1 MKFLTV
7 LATVLLIYAVLII
20 SCANKPHIPQDPE
33 SETDSLKA
41 EIEFIKEHYKPGLG
55 EIMNTI
61 QLHHAK
67 LWYAGIHEDWDLA
80 SFEIDELTEMFDK
93 AQTIETDRPEIKDI
107 PMIREPIASLRADV
121 DAHNVEAFRSEFKLL
136 TQTCNTC
143 HQKNHFGFNKIIIPT
158 SPPVT
163 NQEF

>member
-7 LATVLLIYAVLII
+7 LVTVLLTYALLII
-20 SCANKPHIPQDPE
+20 SCANKPHVPQNTG
-33 SETDSLKA
+33 SELDSLKA
-41 EIEFIKEHYKPGLG
+41 EIKFIKEHYKPGLG

-67 LWYAGIHEDWDLA
+67 LWYAGIHENWRLA
-80 SFEIDELTEMFDK
+80 SFEIDELSEMFDM

-107 PMIREPIASLRADV
+107 PMIRNPIESLRSDVNSHNV
-121 DAHNVEAFRSEFKLL
+121 DAFKSEFKLL
-136 TQTCNTC
+136 TETCNNC
-143 HQKNHFGFNKIIIPT
+143 HQKNNFGFNKITIPT

>member
-20 SCANKPHIPQDPE
+20 SCANKPHVPREPNTEI
-33 SETDSLKA
+33 DSLKA

-67 LWYAGIHEDWDLA
+67 LWYAGIHENWDLA
-80 SFEIDELTEMFDK
+80 SFEIDELTEMFDV
-93 AQTIETDRPEIKDI
+93 AQKIETDRPEIKDI
-107 PMIREPIASLRADV
+107 PMIRNPVENLRSDI
-121 DAHNVEAFRSEFKLL
+121 DAHNEEAFKSEFRLL
-136 TQTCNTC
+136 TQTCNNC